1 MKTISGMIE
10 SQRKD
15 KTAIK
20 INGMWLQFPKEATK
34 EQMDRVKWKDWI
46 EVTYDDGTKGNPI
59 IQHIKM
65 LGKSD
70 AKPEF
75 APIED
80 KPITSAETIKQPIET
95 IDTIPKEVRAMKDA
109 TALVIDMFN
118 LSGIDELTDGYLGII
133 NTLIK
138 YKLWNEK
145 SF

>member
-1 MKTISGMIE
+1 MIE

-46 EVTYDDGTKGNPI
+46 EVTYDDATKGNPI